1 MAQLYSNGKCY
12 GPTPFF
18 FQIRDMETHKVLAG
32 IDVGDIGPKFG
43 WNGKDNG
50 YMKLTNVKRPYEVM
64 AYKYLQVDS
73 KGDFTRTGDE
83 KMMYA
88 GMMRVRTSLLS
99 ISYRSLATSLTVAV
113 RYSYLRKQFHD
124 ADGKEQIIMNYQTQR
139 ARLFPLVAQTYAM
152 GMALHEISDFVAKLW
167 DAANNNDFSLL
178 QEGHILLSAG
188 KSFWTTTAT
197 HGIRECMY
205 ACGGHG
211 YHAAGIHGLYSKTS
225 ANTIIEGENSV
236 LYLQV
241 AKFLLK
247 NYQWL
252 MQGKEKKITGSSAK
266 YLLNADD

>member
-1 MAQLYSNGKCY
+1 M
-12 GPTPFF
+12 
-18 FQIRDMETHKVLAG
+18 DTHKVLDG
-32 IDVGDIGPKFG
+32 IEVGDIGPKFG

-50 YMKLTNVKRPYEVM
+50 FMRLTNVKRPFEVM
-64 AYKYLQVDS
+64 AYKYLKVDE

-99 ISYRSLATSLTVAV
+99 ISYRTLATSLTVAV

-124 ADGKEQIIMNYQTQR
+124 SDGKEQIIMNYQTQR

-167 DAANNNDFSLL
+167 ESANNNDFSLL
-178 QEGHILLSAG
+178 QEGHILLSSG
-188 KSFWTTTAT
+188 KSLWTTMAT

-211 YHAAGIHGLYSKTS
+211 YHAAGIHGYYSKTS
-225 ANTIIEGENSV
+225 ANTILEGENSV
-236 LYLQV
+236 LY
-241 AKFLLK
+241 
-247 NYQWL
+247 
-252 MQGKEKKITGSSAK
+252 
-266 YLLNADD
+266 